1 MNSDIEQYL
10 YYKDRIAEIEKQI
23 TFQYESSEM
32 FGKIKEALTRRAEK
46 VGMEIR
52 ELIRIEGPMDI
63 AMELKIRQDKYQKI
77 VDELTKKIEGS

>member
-23 TFQYESSEM
+23 TFQYESSKM
-32 FGKIKEALTRRAEK
+32 FGEIEETLKRHAEK
-46 VGMEIR
+46 AGREIG
-52 ELIRIEGPMDI
+52 EKISIESPMDI
-63 AMELKIRQDKYQKI
+63 AMGLKIRQDKYQKI